1 MAEMLNQ
8 FFSSV
13 FTKEDLNNVPDAEA
27 EIVTRAMPPV
37 QVSEQDVAK
46 KIRELRRDAAAGPD
60 DSRWKSYSTSL
71 FTLER
76 HPQTGKQ
83 RTSRPYSRRGS
94 KETQATIDQYL

>member
-1 MAEMLNQ
+1 MYRKYTKYVKSKTKNKTTVGPLVTQDKKIITDNKEMAEMLNQ

-60 DSRWKSYSTSL
+60 GVSPGL
-71 FTLER
+71 
-76 HPQTGKQ
+76 
-83 RTSRPYSRRGS
+83 
-94 KETQATIDQYL
+94 